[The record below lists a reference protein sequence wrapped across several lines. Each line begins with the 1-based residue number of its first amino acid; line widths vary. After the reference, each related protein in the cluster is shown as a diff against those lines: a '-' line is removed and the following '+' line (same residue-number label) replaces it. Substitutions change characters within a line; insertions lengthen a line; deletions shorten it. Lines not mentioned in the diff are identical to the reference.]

1 MKISTSRQLVSRRFS
16 MSWNILARF
25 VPSFS
30 AACTCFTRLDSRIR
44 IQNLTDHV
52 KICVLFCYT
61 KVCQT
66 LRFFNCFVNWRIMNF
81 ATAYSCSNFVAY
93 INRDS
98 LLPDISSKSHDR
110 HTRQWNLLYISQI
123 ISFTLLNHF
132 VSKIKNVKPTGVCTI
147 GS

>member
-1 MKISTSRQLVSRRFS
+1 MKISTSRQLVSRRFP

-66 LRFFNCFVNWRIMNF
+66 FYFTIFYCFVNWRIMNF
-81 ATAYSCSNFVAY
+81 TTANSCSNFVAY
-93 INRDS
+93 IYRDS
-98 LLPDISSKSHDR
+98 LLPDILSKMNKLWRID
-110 HTRQWNLLYISQI
+110 QYIS
-123 ISFTLLNHF
+123 SDNFWF
-132 VSKIKNVKPTGVCTI
+132 CTHK
-147 GS
+147 